1 MGLFGHLCMS
11 DDVTALPGS
20 TRITGSCFHLILNI
34 PSLIHLRLSWWGF
47 QQVENCRAANQRAVE
62 ALQKVNSRVWCWV
75 IEGLVSEVWLGLF
88 LRHQG
93 TVSSIFWKVEE
104 WLSTAC
110 PAQSSQFH
118 YICKSGM
125 FPVNIVLSSI
135 FVILAVWCYS
145 CGVSTRWNSGISRSS
160 CSGGQWYESLLCC
173 SPVTANGNLFCEMIM
188 LQFNC
193 IVVLFSYCKSLHS
206 LLFIVCILSFMIDL
220 CLIFICNFTSTLV
233 GSMVQDMDPYQ
244 SL

>member
-1 MGLFGHLCMS
+1 MLL
-11 DDVTALPGS
+11 
-20 TRITGSCFHLILNI
+20 
-34 PSLIHLRLSWWGF
+34 
-47 QQVENCRAANQRAVE
+47 
-62 ALQKVNSRVWCWV
+62 
-75 IEGLVSEVWLGLF
+75 EVWLGLF
-88 LRHQG
+88 LHHQG
-93 TVSSIFWKVEE
+93 TVSSIFWEVEE

-110 PAQSSQFH
+110 PVQSSQFH

-145 CGVSTRWNSGISRSS
+145 CGVSTRWNSSIPRSS
-160 CSGGQWYESLLCC
+160 CSGGQWYESLFCC
-173 SPVTANGNLFCEMIM
+173 SPVTANENFFCEMIM

-206 LLFIVCILSFMIDL
+206 LLLMVCILSFMIDL
-220 CLIFICNFTSTLV
+220 CLVFIGNFTSTFV
-233 GSMVQDMDPYQ
+233 GSMVQDTDPYQ